1 MKNALVNLWGAMQ
14 EVMFGYDAT
23 VDKGRRGKPAIT
35 TMSEDEQLNA
45 WDRQKA
51 IATQRDQTRNLPWVA
66 WMARTHINW
75 VSSFAFRAT
84 SENEDWNKKFDELM
98 AEWSLPENCDVTKR
112 HSLSE
117 MMALFESGQ
126 VIDGDSAFMKV
137 GTALQGIE
145 SDRIRKPNSA
155 NRDVKI
161 PKNLSEHGLLLR
173 RDGSVKS
180 YAVCERLQGGNFQ
193 LQRMVPARNMF
204 FTGYFKR
211 FDQTR
216 GISPLLTA
224 LNTNQ
229 DLYESYEYTLIK
241 MKMHSMLGMAIT
253 REMPSSSD
261 GWTYDTDN
269 NTTEG
274 GNSRTEY
281 EVAFRAGTK
290 LEMDPGDKVD
300 MLESKTPSSEFQD
313 FTQLMTRITLL
324 ALDIP
329 FSFFDSDRSN
339 NNAMRVEIRQ
349 YMENSRKKQAK
360 NRRVLNDITKWKLQ
374 QWLVEGKI
382 TLDEFNQA
390 EWLWQPSGIPIIDP
404 QREIAAFAQEIS
416 NGFNS
421 RTNIARERGMDQR
434 QIFRDLK
441 KEEDMIEELE
451 LKGITIGMP
460 GQETVGEKEPGNSSE
475 NSGSDDTETSQQSA
489 KVDYVEGAFYSDDE
503 TGDLYQYLNGKLEK
517 CC

>member
-1 MKNALVNLWGAMQ
+1 MKNALANFWGAMQ
-14 EVMFGYDAT
+14 DVMFGYDAT
-23 VDKGRRGKPAIT
+23 VDKGRRGRPAIT

-84 SENEDWNKKFDELM
+84 SEDEDLNKKFDGLM

-161 PKNLSEHGLLLR
+161 PRNLSEHGLLLR

-180 YAVCERLQGGNFQ
+180 YAVCERLQGGNFK

-229 DLYESYEYTLIK
+229 DLYEAYEYTLVK

-281 EVAFRAGTK
+281 EVAFRAAMK

-300 MLESKTPSSEFQD
+300 MLESKTPSNEFQD

-360 NRRVLNDITKWKLQ
+360 NRRVLDDITKWKLQ

-404 QREIAAFAQEIS
+404 QREVAAMVSEIS
-416 NGFNS
+416 NGLNS
-421 RTNIARERGMDQR
+421 RTNITRELGRDFR
-434 QIFRDLK
+434 QIVKDIK
-441 KEEDMIEELE
+441 QEEQMFEDAGIQ
-451 LKGITIGMP
+451 GITIGMP
-460 GQETVGEKEPGNSSE
+460 GQETVGGAESKEDVADNS
-475 NSGSDDTETSQQSA
+475 TEDESTSQQRA
-489 KVDYVEGAFYSDDE
+489 VDYVEGQYYSDDG

-517 CC
+517 C